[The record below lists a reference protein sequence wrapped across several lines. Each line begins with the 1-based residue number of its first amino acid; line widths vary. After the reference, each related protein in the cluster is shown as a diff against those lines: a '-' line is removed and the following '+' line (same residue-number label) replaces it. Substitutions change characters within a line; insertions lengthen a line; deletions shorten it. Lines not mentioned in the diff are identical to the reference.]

1 MRDADYFRNLAMNGQ
16 SIVDYILED
25 IEEYIEEHIML
36 GHKTPQIQYILHDVE
51 RHKVL
56 AVIISLRAL
65 GFSVVEKDRKKDN
78 YELTISW

>member
-1 MRDADYFRNLAMNGQ
+1 MRDADYFRNLAMNNQ
-16 SIVDYILED
+16 QLILD
-25 IEEYIEEHIML
+25 HILDAIEEHITF
-36 GHKTPQIQYILHDVE
+36 GRKTPQIQYILHDVE

-56 AVIISLRAL
+56 AVIISLKAL

>member
-1 MRDADYFRNLAMNGQ
+1 MRDADYFRNLAMNNQ
-16 SIVDYILED
+16 LIVDHILED
-25 IEEYIEEHIML
+25 IEEHIEEHIML
-36 GHKTPQIQYILHDVE
+36 GRRTPQIQCILHDIE

-65 GFSVVEKDRKKDN
+65 GFFVVEKDRKKDI